1 MRRARVA
8 DGSEHVIII
17 ELKQYSP
24 EPSPCI
30 VTPGPGC
37 TSCLPALAQPRPHP
51 QAGQHNIK
59 LK

>member
-24 EPSPCI
+24 EPSPCT
-30 VTPGPGC
+30 VTPGLGS
-37 TSCLPALAQPRPHP
+37 TSCLPGPAQPRPHP
-51 QAGQHNIK
+51 RAAQHNIK